1 MKRKVPA
8 IEPIAAICYHE
19 LMILGIDEVGRGPWA
34 GPLVVGAVILG
45 GAEIDGLDDSKKLTK
60 KRREALDVEIREK
73 AAAWALGWVSAQE
86 LDAIGM
92 SEALRLATRRAVE
105 QIQAQCRQQN
115 LAFSE
120 IIIDGKVNFLR
131 GTALEKFVA
140 TIPKADGLIPSVSAA
155 SIIAK
160 VARDQFMAEQD
171 AVYPGY
177 GFKSNAGYGVAKHR
191 AAIER
196 LGVTPLH
203 RLSFAPLAKY
213 AVTPRAVPQKKSG
226 QLYVGPRYF
235 SDGARAAELH
245 QDAINDSAEAALIFS
260 EDTAP
265 GSSVNPDGDTTQSK
279 PMTTRQIGD
288 KGEQAAADWLTARGH
303 EIVARNWRTRY
314 CEIDIV
320 SVKGE
325 VLYFTE
331 VKYRKNDDF
340 GDGLAAIT
348 AKKQRQMRFAAEL
361 FLAGKPECSGMAA
374 KLLAASVSGDPPA
387 VQAVVEVN

>member
-1 MKRKVPA
+1 MSA

-60 KRREALDVEIREK
+60 KRHQTLDALIRQQ
-73 AAAWALGWVSAQE
+73 AAVWALGWVSAQE
-86 LDAIGM
+86 LDEAGM

-105 QIQAQCRQQN
+105 QIQVQCRQQN

-140 TIPKADGLIPSVSAA
+140 AIPKADGLIPSVSAA

-213 AVTPRAVPQKKSG
+213 ADKPRAASQKKSG
-226 QLYVGPRYF
+226 VQSIEPPVGYPQKRIRGPRKV
-235 SDGARAAELH
+235 
-245 QDAINDSAEAALIFS
+245 ALIFS
-260 EDTAP
+260 GDTAP
-265 GSSVNPDGDTTQSK
+265 DSSICINEK

-288 KGEQAAADWLTARGH
+288 KGEQAAADWLAAGGH
-303 EIVARNWRTRY
+303 EIIARNWRTRY

-325 VLYFTE
+325 ALYFTE

-374 KLLAASVSGDPPA
+374 KLLAASVSGDPPV

>member
-1 MKRKVPA
+1 
-8 IEPIAAICYHE
+8 
-19 LMILGIDEVGRGPWA
+19 MILGIDEVGRGPWA

-60 KRREALDVEIREK
+60 KRRQALDALIRQQ

-86 LDAIGM
+86 LDNIGM
-92 SEALRLATRRAVE
+92 SKALRLATRRAVE

-131 GTALEKFVA
+131 GTALEKFA
-140 TIPKADGLIPSVSAA
+140 MTMPKADGLIPSVSAA

-160 VARDQFMAEQD
+160 VARDQFMAEQA

-177 GFKSNAGYGVAKHR
+177 GFASNAGYGVAKHR

-213 AVTPRAVPQKKSG
+213 TVTPRAVPQKKSG
-226 QLYVGPRYF
+226 VQSIELPVGYPQKRIRGPRKV
-235 SDGARAAELH
+235 
-245 QDAINDSAEAALIFS
+245 ALIFS
-260 EDTAP
+260 GDTAP

>member
-1 MKRKVPA
+1 
-8 IEPIAAICYHE
+8 
-19 LMILGIDEVGRGPWA
+19 MILGIDEVGRGPWA

-60 KRREALDVEIREK
+60 KRRQALDALIRQQ
-73 AAAWALGWVSAQE
+73 AAAWALGWVGAQE
-86 LDAIGM
+86 LDNIGM

-105 QIQAQCRQQN
+105 QVQAQCRQQN
-115 LAFSE
+115 IAFSE

-131 GTALEKFVA
+131 GTALEKFA
-140 TIPKADGLIPSVSAA
+140 MTMPKADGLIPSVSAA

-160 VARDQFMAEQD
+160 VARDQFMAEQA

-177 GFKSNAGYGVAKHR
+177 GFASNAGYGVAKHR

-213 AVTPRAVPQKKSG
+213 TVTPRAVPQKKSG
-226 QLYVGPRYF
+226 VQSIELPVGYPQKRIRGPRKV
-235 SDGARAAELH
+235 
-245 QDAINDSAEAALIFS
+245 ALIFS
-260 EDTAP
+260 GDTAP
-265 GSSVNPDGDTTQSK
+265 DSSVNPDGDTTQSK

-288 KGEQAAADWLTARGH
+288 KGEQAAADWLAADGH

-361 FLAGKPECSGMAA
+361 FLAGKPECSGIVA

>member
-1 MKRKVPA
+1 
-8 IEPIAAICYHE
+8 
-19 LMILGIDEVGRGPWA
+19 MILGIDEVGRGPWA

-73 AAAWALGWVSAQE
+73 AAVWALGWVSAQE
-86 LDAIGM
+86 LDDIGM

-131 GTALEKFVA
+131 GTALEKFA
-140 TIPKADGLIPSVSAA
+140 MTMPKADGLIPSVSAA

-177 GFKSNAGYGVAKHR
+177 GFASNAGYGVAKHR
-191 AAIER
+191 AAIEL

-213 AVTPRAVPQKKSG
+213 TVTPRAVPQKKSG

-325 VLYFTE
+325 ALYFTE

>member
-1 MKRKVPA
+1 MPV

-60 KRREALDVEIREK
+60 KRRQALDVLIRQQ

-92 SEALRLATRRAVE
+92 SEALRLATRRAVK
-105 QIQAQCRQQN
+105 QIQAICHEKG
-115 LAFSE
+115 LHFDE
-120 IIIDGKVNFLR
+120 IIIDGTVNFLR
-131 GTALEKFVA
+131 GTALEKFA
-140 TIPKADGLIPSVSAA
+140 MTMPKADGLIPSVSAA
-155 SIIAK
+155 SIVAK
-160 VARDQFMAEQD
+160 MARDQFMAEQD

-177 GFKSNAGYGVAKHR
+177 GFASNAGYGVAKHR

-213 AVTPRAVPQKKSG
+213 AVKPRAVPQKKSG
-226 QLYVGPRYF
+226 QLYVGPRSF
-235 SDGARAAELH
+235 SDGTRAAELQQNALDNPAH
-245 QDAINDSAEAALIFS
+245 VALIFS
-260 EDTAP
+260 GDTAP
-265 GSSVNPDGDTTQSK
+265 DSSICINEK

>member
-1 MKRKVPA
+1 M

-19 LMILGIDEVGRGPWA
+19 LMILGIDEVGCGPWA

-60 KRREALDVEIREK
+60 KRRQSLDVLIRQQ

-131 GTALEKFVA
+131 GTALEKFA
-140 TIPKADGLIPSVSAA
+140 MTMPKADGLIPSVSAA
-155 SIIAK
+155 SIVSK
-160 VARDQFMAEQD
+160 VARDQFMAEQA

-177 GFKSNAGYGVAKHR
+177 GFASNAGYGVAKHR

-213 AVTPRAVPQKKSG
+213 ADNKAKPRAVPQKTVVQSG
-226 QLYVGPRYF
+226 EPSVGYPQKIIR
-235 SDGARAAELH
+235 GLRKVA
-245 QDAINDSAEAALIFS
+245 QIFS
-260 EDTAP
+260 ENIT
-265 GSSVNPDGDTTQSK
+265 PDAGNVARIDLSNTILSETKKS
-279 PMTTRQIGD
+279 MTTRQIGD

-303 EIVARNWRTRY
+303 EIVAQNWRTRY

-374 KLLAASVSGDPPA
+374 KLLAASVSGDPPV

>member
-1 MKRKVPA
+1 
-8 IEPIAAICYHE
+8 
-19 LMILGIDEVGRGPWA
+19 MILGIDEVGRGPWA

-60 KRREALDVEIREK
+60 KRRQALDVLIRQQ

-86 LDAIGM
+86 LDDIGM

-131 GTALEKFVA
+131 GTALEKFA
-140 TIPKADGLIPSVSAA
+140 MTMPKADGLIPSVSAA
-155 SIIAK
+155 SIVAK
-160 VARDQFMAEQD
+160 VARDQFMAEQA

-177 GFKSNAGYGVAKHR
+177 GFASNAGYGVAKHR

-226 QLYVGPRYF
+226 QLYVGSRYF
-235 SDGARAAELH
+235 SDGARAAKLH
-245 QDAINDSAEAALIFS
+245 QDAVNYSTEAALIFS
-260 EDTAP
+260 GDTAP
-265 GSSVNPDGDTTQSK
+265 DSSVNPDGDTTQSK

-361 FLAGKPECSGMAA
+361 FLAGRPEYGGMAA

>member
-1 MKRKVPA
+1 
-8 IEPIAAICYHE
+8 
-19 LMILGIDEVGRGPWA
+19 MILGIDEVGRGPWA

-86 LDAIGM
+86 LDDIGM

-131 GTALEKFVA
+131 GTALEQHVTVMA
-140 TIPKADGLIPSVSAA
+140 KADSLVPSVSAA
-155 SIIAK
+155 SIVAK

-177 GFKSNAGYGVAKHR
+177 GFVSNAGYGVAKHR

-213 AVTPRAVPQKKSG
+213 ADNKAKPRAVPQKTGAQSG
-226 QLYVGPRYF
+226 EPPVGYPQKIIRGPR
-235 SDGARAAELH
+235 
-245 QDAINDSAEAALIFS
+245 
-260 EDTAP
+260 
-265 GSSVNPDGDTTQSK
+265 K

-288 KGEQAAADWLTARGH
+288 KGEQAAADWLTACGH

-325 VLYFTE
+325 MLYFTE

>member
-1 MKRKVPA
+1 
-8 IEPIAAICYHE
+8 
-19 LMILGIDEVGRGPWA
+19 MILGIDEVGRGPWA

-86 LDAIGM
+86 LDDIGM

-105 QIQAQCRQQN
+105 QIQAQCCQQN

-131 GTALEKFVA
+131 GTALEKFVM
-140 TIPKADGLIPSVSAA
+140 TMPKADGLIPSVSAA

-160 VARDQFMAEQD
+160 VARDQFMAEQA

-191 AAIER
+191 VAIER

-213 AVTPRAVPQKKSG
+213 ADNKAKPRAVPQKKSG
-226 QLYVGPRYF
+226 QLYVSPRSF
-235 SDGARAAELH
+235 SDGTRAAELQQNALDNPAH
-245 QDAINDSAEAALIFS
+245 VALIFS
-260 EDTAP
+260 GDTAP

-374 KLLAASVSGDPPA
+374 KLLAASVTGDPPA

>member
-1 MKRKVPA
+1 
-8 IEPIAAICYHE
+8 
-19 LMILGIDEVGRGPWA
+19 MILGIDEVGRGPWA

-86 LDAIGM
+86 LDDIGM

-155 SIIAK
+155 SIVAK
-160 VARDQFMAEQD
+160 VVRDQFMAEQD

-177 GFKSNAGYGVAKHR
+177 GFVSNAGYGVAKHR

-213 AVTPRAVPQKKSG
+213 ADNKAKPRAVPQKTVIQSG
-226 QLYVGPRYF
+226 EPPVGYPQKIIRGPR
-235 SDGARAAELH
+235 
-245 QDAINDSAEAALIFS
+245 
-260 EDTAP
+260 
-265 GSSVNPDGDTTQSK
+265 K

-387 VQAVVEVN
+387 IQAVVEVN

>member
-1 MKRKVPA
+1 MPA

-60 KRREALDVEIREK
+60 KRREALDALIRQQ

-86 LDAIGM
+86 LDNIGM

-140 TIPKADGLIPSVSAA
+140 AIPKADGLIPSVSAA
-155 SIIAK
+155 SIVAK

-171 AVYPGY
+171 VVYPGY

-196 LGVTPLH
+196 LGVMPLH

-213 AVTPRAVPQKKSG
+213 ADNKAKPRTVPQKTVVQSG
-226 QLYVGPRYF
+226 EPSVGYPQKIIRGPRKV
-235 SDGARAAELH
+235 A
-245 QDAINDSAEAALIFS
+245 QIFS
-260 EDTAP
+260 ENITPDAGNVARIDLSNTI
-265 GSSVNPDGDTTQSK
+265 SSETKKS
-279 PMTTRQIGD
+279 MTTRQIGD

-320 SVKGE
+320 SVKGK

-374 KLLAASVSGDPPA
+374 KLLAASVSGDQPA

>member
-1 MKRKVPA
+1 
-8 IEPIAAICYHE
+8 
-19 LMILGIDEVGRGPWA
+19 MILGIDEVGRGPWA

-45 GAEIDGLDDSKKLTK
+45 SAEIDGLDDSKKLTK
-60 KRREALDVEIREK
+60 KRRQALDVLIRQQ

-92 SEALRLATRRAVE
+92 SEALRLATRRAVK

-131 GTALEKFVA
+131 GTVLEKFA
-140 TIPKADGLIPSVSAA
+140 MTMPKADGLIPSVSAA
-155 SIIAK
+155 SIVAK

-177 GFKSNAGYGVAKHR
+177 GFASNSGYGVAKHR

-213 AVTPRAVPQKKSG
+213 ADGKVKPRAVPQKKSG
-226 QLYVGPRYF
+226 QLYVGPRSF
-235 SDGARAAELH
+235 SDGTRAAGL
-245 QDAINDSAEAALIFS
+245 QQNALDNPAHVALVFS
-260 EDTAP
+260 GDTAP
-265 GSSVNPDGDTTQSK
+265 DSSVCINGKS
-279 PMTTRQIGD
+279 MTTRQIGD

-320 SVKGE
+320 SVKGK

>member
-1 MKRKVPA
+1 
-8 IEPIAAICYHE
+8 
-19 LMILGIDEVGRGPWA
+19 MILGIDEVGRGPWA

-60 KRREALDVEIREK
+60 KRRQALDALIRQQ

-131 GTALEKFVA
+131 GTALEKFA
-140 TIPKADGLIPSVSAA
+140 MTMPKADGLIPSVSAA
-155 SIIAK
+155 SIVAK

-177 GFKSNAGYGVAKHR
+177 GFASNAGYGVAKHR

-226 QLYVGPRYF
+226 VQSIELPVGYPQKRIRGPRKV
-235 SDGARAAELH
+235 
-245 QDAINDSAEAALIFS
+245 ALIFS
-260 EDTAP
+260 GDTAP
-265 GSSVNPDGDTTQSK
+265 DSSTFSTASLNLLSAVEIPDTDSCIRPNSICINEK
-279 PMTTRQIGD
+279 SMTTRQIGD

-320 SVKGE
+320 SVKGK

-361 FLAGKPECSGMAA
+361 FLADKPECSGMAA